1 MDRLE
6 SVLKEERVFYPSE
19 EFRKQAHIKS
29 EEEYQRLYEE
39 SVRDP
44 EGFWGRVASELH
56 WFEPWRKVLEWEKRE
71 ALCCGIR
78 EPLETQG
85 R

>member
-29 EEEYQRLYEE
+29 
-39 SVRDP
+39 
-44 EGFWGRVASELH
+44 GA
-56 WFEPWRKVLEWEKRE
+56 
-71 ALCCGIR
+71 
-78 EPLETQG
+78 PLV
-85 R
+85 